1 MARPP
6 FPKHSEYLQLLF
18 EDTYAGAH
26 AKNVRETFTSFNSAT
41 RANTFSGFSGTQ
53 RNGEWYSDAG
63 DLTNAKEI
71 REPRAYC
78 IIGKYTQTF
87 SGTNIIVR
95 IETDSGRGTM
105 KVKIDGVAPSTIA
118 GLTAYVDTINFDAD
132 ASLLG
137 KGYFDI
143 TVADGL
149 SDTAHT
155 LELFAEN
162 SNQQYIAVVGTK
174 VSHFNSTVSDLTA
187 WKSTVDTQLNNQR
200 IILKNTGATAVE
212 DVLVTYP
219 ANFET
224 WDGVPL
230 SSEGPFS
237 IQAGATYNLDFAFDG
252 TSLSSTHFESIQLE
266 CNYKDDEGLIDKGVS
281 NTLDVNNVGLTYSA
295 NGWSKDQLAP
305 GGVWRAF
312 TTGIGK
318 TVSFTTT
325 ATSFTITVQK
335 EYGWGVAN
343 VLVDGVQFTT
353 VTSADPVGGGF
364 LQDVVVSGMA
374 AGSKTVTL
382 SSVNGATKPFC
393 FTKIVHSTVSKF
405 SSVVEYINLNYN
417 VKHVPPFAPTNARLE
432 GGVIKWDN
440 PILTSDLTNKN
451 APRDNNGIVEH
462 RVYSRFPTYCVFYGP
477 GMSNIMN
484 QYDLIVIEPRSMS
497 RKEIQSYQAKGI
509 KVYGYVSFG
518 EEDGEKLD
526 VFDLGSP
533 DIGPHRDDM
542 LGTDG
547 YASYYNKGGNMSGES
562 SECNHDRQR
571 VEGVKACALLN
582 PKYNTGAGRCSK
594 ACNKDWKLGYTTH
607 QAGGACG
614 GGYTKNNRWQRDAMT
629 ACSNAA
635 CPGYTPINQK
645 CTQFQEAEVKWSQ
658 DFQTMDT
665 FPDQNGIWNST
676 FVNPIAPRWKQKLN
690 TYYLPYTLG
699 TQQEYTEVLTLSS
712 HTATVDGARKVVRC
726 THHPIDD
733 GEVFTVKSSDGLHE
747 YVANLDFSYDTNTG
761 VISFDPG
768 AAADTSYPLS
778 SATQVSVNYVRKGL
792 QCDGVFM
799 DTVDTVDVYPSPA
812 FQQAFIDMVNW
823 LKSQWPTKMFCSN
836 RGFSILEGIIGS
848 CHHVMFETF
857 ISDYN
862 FATGEYGLIDDPGAI
877 EWNNSIKVQLR
888 NLRKRHKFD
897 VLALNYA
904 PNDSSGDTIRQVVT
918 EQCYAEGYMSWTSV
932 ISLQEPLAPVPVSL
946 GTGKLRSNAY
956 KLQFRK
962 RHK

>member
-6 FPKHSEYLQLLF
+6 FPKHSEYLQLMF

-41 RANTFSGFSGTQ
+41 RANTFTGFSGTQ

-63 DLTNAKEI
+63 DLTNPKEI

-78 IIGKYTQTF
+78 IIGKYTQVF

-105 KVKIDGVAPSTIA
+105 KVKIDGVAPSAIV
-118 GLTAYVDTINFDAD
+118 GLTTYLDTINFDAD
-132 ASLLG
+132 TSLLG

-143 TVADGL
+143 TIADGL
-149 SDTAHT
+149 ADTTHT

-162 SNQQYIAVVGTK
+162 TNQKYIAVIGTK

-200 IILKNTGATAVE
+200 IILKNTGANAVE
-212 DVLVTYP
+212 DVTVTYP
-219 ANFET
+219 ANFKT
-224 WDGVPL
+224 WNGVAL

-237 IQAGATYNLDFAFDG
+237 IQAGATHNLDFAFDG
-252 TSLSSTHFESIQLE
+252 TNLSSTHFEAIHLI
-266 CNYKDDEGLIDKGVS
+266 CNYKDDAGLIDKGVS
-281 NTLDVNNVGLTYSA
+281 NTLDVNNAGLTYSA

-343 VLVDGVQFTT
+343 VLVNGVQFTT

-374 AGSKTVTL
+374 AGSKTITL
-382 SSVNGATKPFC
+382 SSVNGSAKPFC
-393 FTKIVHSTVSKF
+393 FTKIVHSTTSKF
-405 SSVVEYINLNYN
+405 SSVSEYINLNYN
-417 VKHVPPFAPTNARLE
+417 VKHVPPFAPANTRLE
-432 GGVIKWDN
+432 GGVIKWDS
-440 PILTSDLTNKN
+440 PILTSNLSDKT
-451 APRDNNGIVEH
+451 APRDNHGIVEH

-484 QYDLIVIEPRSMS
+484 QYDMIVIEPRSMS
-497 RKEIQSYQAKGI
+497 RKEIAAYQAKGI

-518 EEDGEKLD
+518 EEDGEKTD
-526 VFDLGSP
+526 VFDLGAVE
-533 DIGPHRDDM
+533 IGPHRDDG
-542 LGTDG
+542 LGTGG
-547 YASYYNKGGNMSGES
+547 YASYYNKGGNMSGEA

-594 ACNKDWKLGYTTH
+594 ACSKDWKLGYTTH

-614 GGYTKNNRWQRDAMT
+614 GGYTKNNRWQRDAMA

-645 CTQFQEAEVKWSQ
+645 CTQFQTADTQWSQ
-658 DFQTMDT
+658 DFQMMDT

-676 FVNPIAPRWKQKLN
+676 FINPLAPRWKEKLN

-699 TQQEYTEVLTLSS
+699 VQQEYTEVHTLSS
-712 HTATVDGARKVVRC
+712 HTAAVDGVRTVVRT

-733 GEVFTVKSSDGLHE
+733 AEVFTVKSTDGLYE
-747 YVANLDFSYDTNTG
+747 YVANLDFSYDTSTG
-761 VISFDPG
+761 VISFDPT
-768 AAADTSYPLS
+768 AAVGTSHPLS
-778 SATQVSVNYVRKGL
+778 SQTAVSVNYVRKGL